1 MQMIDIAEK
10 EITQREAVVE
20 ATLLMKPEIIE
31 LIRKKKIPKGDV
43 LEAAKIAGILAA
55 KKTPDIIPLCHPI
68 PIDFVQIDI
77 GLKEREIKI
86 IAKIKGKAKT
96 GVEME
101 GFTAVSVAALTVY
114 DMCKAMDREI
124 TISHIRLIKKTGGR
138 SGMYVRE
145 KEVSR

>member
-1 MQMIDIAEK
+1 MKMIDIAEK

-31 LIRKKKIPKGDV
+31 LIRNKKIPKGDV

-77 GLKEREIKI
+77 DLKEREIKI
-86 IAKIKGKAKT
+86 ITIVKGKAKT

-101 GFTAVSVAALTVY
+101 AFTAVSVAALTVY

-124 TISHIRLIKKTGGR
+124 TISHIRLIKKTGGK